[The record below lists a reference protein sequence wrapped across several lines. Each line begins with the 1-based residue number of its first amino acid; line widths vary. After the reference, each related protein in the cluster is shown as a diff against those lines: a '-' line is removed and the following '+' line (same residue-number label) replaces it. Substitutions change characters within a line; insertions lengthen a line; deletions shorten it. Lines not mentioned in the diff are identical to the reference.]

1 MEYFED
7 GNDDLTVDEPVLS
20 QKENNIISSAPP
32 VETTSSETKMP
43 ETITSEEIEPET
55 VEFSK
60 NVVNQLKP
68 QENKYWRFSFKNEAN
83 TNRLK
88 SVIESIPEYG
98 LTVDFGVPQ
107 NTPDITIKQGE
118 TIVGKINLLL
128 CDRRDANLPEKYYCK
143 IYFYHFKNP
152 ALYQAV
158 KTATVNLFE
167 GLKAHIKETGGKRNR
182 KRATIKR
189 KRIGHKKKTMRRK

>member
-1 MEYFED
+1 MEYFD
-7 GNDDLTVDEPVLS
+7 KDDVFDEEYGT
-20 QKENNIISSAPP
+20 QKENNVISSAPP
-32 VETTSSETKMP
+32 IETTISETKIP
-43 ETITSEEIEPET
+43 ESVLSEEIEPET

-60 NVVNQLKP
+60 NIVNQLKP

-107 NTPDITIKQGE
+107 NTPDITLKQGE
-118 TIVGKINLLL
+118 SIVGKINLLL

-158 KTATVNLFE
+158 KTAIVNLFE
-167 GLKAHIKETGGKRNR
+167 GLRGVTKETGGKRNR
-182 KRATIKR
+182 KRTTIKR

>member
-7 GNDDLTVDEPVLS
+7 GDDLTADEPVLS

-32 VETTSSETKMP
+32 PIETTSSETKMP

-167 GLKAHIKETGGKRNR
+167 GLKAPIKETGGKRNR
-182 KRATIKR
+182 KRTTIKR